1 MGEVVDADGR
11 EEVVSP
17 GLGSAG
23 AEAPPDDTA
32 TRAERTAR
40 RRAML
45 ALFVTASL
53 MNAAMAAVAPT
64 STIYASAYVG
74 VMWSAF
80 PQTLT
85 ILGTGLGA
93 LLLVRATASLGWRTS
108 LFYAFAVGTIGGVM
122 CFVGTLIEHIAL
134 LDVGMFVLGLGVG
147 GSIVSRYAAAELY
160 PSHRRGYALG
170 LVVAAGAVGSV
181 GGPLLLTPMSS
192 LMAAVGW
199 PELSG
204 PFLLA
209 AVVCALAGL
218 GGVTLPR
225 HRAAR
230 GEGSQ
235 LKVLG
240 SVFRSG
246 QTRMLLTVMIV
257 SQLIMVAIMTAAPM
271 DIVLKDGGLVVV
283 GTALAAHAAGM
294 FVLAPVTGWMIDR
307 IGARKVMFLGL
318 AVLIGAAA
326 LGAGATMSHEL
337 LGGVSL
343 FLLGY
348 GWNLGFMAGSR
359 TLAATLAAGGQ
370 GQVVGAVDAVVW
382 CVSATGTLGGT
393 ALLGAGNYTIM
404 AEIMGILPIIT
415 FLLLLR
421 SRPVAAVRDDAAPA
435 ETTTTEDRTDKAA

>member
-1 MGEVVDADGR
+1 MVDADGR

-17 GLGSAG
+17 GIG
-23 AEAPPDDTA
+23 AAPADTA
-32 TRAERTAR
+32 SRAEISAR
-40 RRAML
+40 RRGMM
-45 ALFVTASL
+45 ALFTTATL

-64 STIYASAYVG
+64 STIWAEPYVG

-93 LLLVRATASLGWRTS
+93 LLLVRATSWLGWRAS
-108 LFYAFAVGTIGGVM
+108 LMVAFAVGTLGGLI
-122 CFVGTLIEHIAL
+122 CFTATLIESIPL
-134 LDVGMFVLGLGVG
+134 LDGGMFVLGLGVG

-160 PSHRRGYALG
+160 PAHRSGYALG

-181 GGPLLLTPMSS
+181 GGPLLLYPMSS
-192 LMAAVGW
+192 LMGSFGL

-209 AVVCALAGL
+209 AVVSAVAGL
-218 GGVTLPR
+218 GGITLPR
-225 HRAAR
+225 HKAPRPT
-230 GEGSQ
+230 GSQ
-235 LKVLG
+235 LAVLG

-246 QTRMLLTVMIV
+246 SARMLLLVMIV

-271 DIVLKDGGLVVV
+271 DIILKDGTLVVV
-283 GTALAAHAAGM
+283 GAALAAHAGGM
-294 FVLAPVTGWMIDR
+294 FVFAPLTGWMIDR
-307 IGARKVMFLGL
+307 IGARKVMFAGL
-318 AVLIGAAA
+318 AVLVLAAAIGA
-326 LGAGATMSHEL
+326 GSTMSHTVV
-337 LGGVSL
+337 GSISL

-359 TLAATLAAGGQ
+359 TLATTLSSNGQ

-382 CVSATGTLGGT
+382 CVSATGTIGGT
-393 ALLGAGNYTIM
+393 ALLGAGGYSIM
-404 AEIMGILPIIT
+404 AEIMGILPIVT

-421 SRPVAAVRDDAAPA
+421 SRPVAAVSPAAAPA
-435 ETTTTEDRTDKAA
+435 AAAGAPERTDEAA